1 MKFALGL
8 YLLASATHAFVPSVR
23 TAASLRS
30 ANVPTT
36 SLSAGVLNRVTGQS
50 QLDPA
55 VIQRYMDL
63 PMPADTV
70 LAEYVWVDADGA
82 CRSKT
87 RTLPAAKVCF
97 IDWHIQRD
105 GLLATGMVSLDCDA
119 HTRWYNGI

>member
-1 MKFALGL
+1 MKLALCLSFA
-8 YLLASATHAFVPSVR
+8 T
-23 TAASLRS
+23 TAAAFAPAFR
-30 ANVPTT
+30 PTT
-36 SLSAGVLNRVTGQS
+36 TTTTVSSSALAAGGGAVLNRVTGQS

-87 RTLPAAKVCF
+87 RTLPSAKVRQ
-97 IDWHIQRD
+97 WPREQ
-105 GLLATGMVSLDCDA
+105 
-119 HTRWYNGI
+119 